1 VLVRVRSR
9 LHVVVVD
16 AHLASQFVLLVAALV
31 VLRLPQQLQ
40 RRFQPPWLL
49 FVHPKLVAGLAEG

>member
-49 FVHPKLVAGLAEG
+49 FAHPK